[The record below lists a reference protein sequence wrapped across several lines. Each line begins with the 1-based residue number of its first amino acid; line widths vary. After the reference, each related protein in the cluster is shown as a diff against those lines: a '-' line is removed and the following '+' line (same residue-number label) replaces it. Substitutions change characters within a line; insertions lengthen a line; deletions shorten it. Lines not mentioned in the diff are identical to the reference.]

1 MVPLQPSSK
10 DHEVIK
16 GVVVTVLIGGV
27 LTELHES
34 VGVLGKKYISLPLC
48 PSIPRSVGDEGVRR
62 PVCF

>member
-1 MVPLQPSSK
+1 M
-10 DHEVIK
+10 IK

-34 VGVLGKKYISLPLC
+34 VGVEGKKYMSLPLC